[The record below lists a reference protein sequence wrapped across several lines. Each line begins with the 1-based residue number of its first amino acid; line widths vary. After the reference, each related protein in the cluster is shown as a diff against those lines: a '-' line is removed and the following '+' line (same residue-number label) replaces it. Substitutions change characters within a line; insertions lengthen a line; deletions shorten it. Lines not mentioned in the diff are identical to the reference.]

1 MPRGV
6 PYDYLNLTDPNA
18 DVLAADASVLA
29 HGVCVDGGIALMG
42 GMFGL
47 VRKDLDRGCRE
58 TRAWLDSDDFT
69 ACCDACR
76 VDPAA
81 LRDHLISAHWRHRAA

>member
-1 MPRGV
+1 MPFTAHNQPKPLV
-6 PYDYLNLTDPNA
+6 A
-18 DVLAADASVLA
+18 SAAVLAADARVLA
-29 HGVCVDGGIALMG
+29 HGVCDEGAIALMG
-42 GMFGL
+42 GMWGL

-58 TRAWLDSDDFT
+58 TRRWLDSADYV

-81 LRDHLISAHWRHRAA
+81 LRDHLISAHWRYRAA

>member
-18 DVLAADASVLA
+18 DVLAADARVLA
-29 HGVCVDGGIALMG
+29 GEIADEGLTNLMG

-47 VRKDLDRGCRE
+47 VRKDLDRGSRE
-58 TRAWLDSDDFT
+58 TRAWLDSDDYV